1 DGEVSLHEGAE
12 GGVELEGAVLGVAEE
27 LALERHPGLPRGA
40 AVDPDEVLK
49 IQGDGPEDPGHGDAV
64 EAQPRHVPRLDRQV
78 NEDVVVEGVA
88 ADGEQDLVPPAAVGG
103 GRGVEEDGD
112 QSPDVLDAGRLEVE
126 LGDHGVSRVVPSSSS
141 SDRGLA

>member
-1 DGEVSLHEGAE
+1 MKVRK
-12 GGVELEGAVLGVAEE
+12 VASSWR
-27 LALERHPGLPRGA
+27 ARYSALPRNCPSSA
-40 AVDPDEVLK
+40 TQACRAVPPCPDEVLK
-49 IQGDGPEDPGHGDAV
+49 IQGDGPEDPGQGDAV
-64 EAQPRHVPRLDRQV
+64 EAQPRHVPRLDRRV
-78 NEDVVVEGVA
+78 DEDVVVEGVA
-88 ADGEQDLVPPAAVGG
+88 AKGEEDLVPPAAVGG